1 MEDQTFKELKKHISE
16 TYVSQAVDARKGQTK
31 LFLELI
37 TKRKC
42 PLKGWKNSSIEL
54 LLNELSLMDSNNFSH
69 NAGVGEREARMY
81 SDLVSRRHYG
91 FGHGIGRSGELTE
104 VQPKAAGS
112 SLIYKL
118 TNSMM
123 LHIIKLSGIRNCSDC
138 ILVPMAT
145 GMSLVLCLMTIR
157 KERPNAK
164 YVLWP
169 RIDQKSCFKCIIT
182 SGYQPIIIENVLQED
197 ELRTDTDNIELKI
210 KELGRENIA
219 AILTTT
225 SCFAPRGI
233 DKIEEVARLCKMYEI
248 PHIINNAYGLQ
259 SKKCSH
265 MINLAAKNGRID
277 AFVQSTD
284 KNILVPVGGSVIA
297 GF

>member
-1 MEDQTFKELKKHISE
+1 MEDQTFNELKKHISE

-54 LLNELSLMDSNNFSH
+54 LLHELSLMDSNNFSH

-104 VQPKAAGS
+104 VQPKAAG
-112 SLIYKL
+112 
-118 TNSMM
+118 
-123 LHIIKLSGIRNCSDC
+123 IRNCSDC

-182 SGYQPIIIENVLQED
+182 SG
-197 ELRTDTDNIELKI
+197 
-210 KELGRENIA
+210 
-219 AILTTT
+219 
-225 SCFAPRGI
+225 
-233 DKIEEVARLCKMYEI
+233 
-248 PHIINNAYGLQ
+248 
-259 SKKCSH
+259 CST
-265 MINLAAKNGRID
+265 L
-277 AFVQSTD
+277 
-284 KNILVPVGGSVIA
+284 
-297 GF
+297 